1 MAHDRYCPLDPLPE
15 AGCVVCAD
23 LRAARAEERGRLQ
36 ASWQETLRDI
46 ERREYARGWTDGV
59 NGRPASP

>member
-15 AGCVVCAD
+15 DDCVICAD
-23 LRAARAEERGRLQ
+23 LVAAERDG
-36 ASWQETLRDI
+36 
-46 ERREYARGWTDGV
+46 YARGWLDGA